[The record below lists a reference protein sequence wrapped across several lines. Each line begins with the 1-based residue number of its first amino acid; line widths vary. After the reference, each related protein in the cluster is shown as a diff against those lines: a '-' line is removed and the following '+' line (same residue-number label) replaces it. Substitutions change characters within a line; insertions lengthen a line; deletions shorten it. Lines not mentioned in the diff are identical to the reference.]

1 MQPQKRGL
9 EQRRPVR
16 ESRPAGPRQTPPKR
30 AGQQRDAPMESP
42 DDGPDWWRAKLR
54 ALLQRS
60 NERGFGA
67 GMLNSVLEEM
77 MALDGVSR
85 GGARDVPTS
94 APSEMA
100 DDANMC
106 DDDDVVSDAEAR
118 VATECDEA
126 ARPTLDATHTAEEL
140 PAVDTAAAI
149 DAAPQPIGR
158 LGRHALVP
166 GRRGAP
172 RDGPGRRRGGRS
184 AVRPRLPLPM
194 LTADDAL
201 DNRGRRRPRATAR
214 ARRSLPENRR
224 PEVAQGPGGVAG
236 RPPGSV
242 PVP

>member
-16 ESRPAGPRQTPPKR
+16 ESRPAGQRQTPPKR
-30 AGQQRDAPMESP
+30 AGQQCDAPMESP
-42 DDGPDWWRAKLR
+42 DDGPGWWRAKLR
-54 ALLQRS
+54 PLLQRA
-60 NERGFGA
+60 NERGYGA

-77 MALDGVSR
+77 MAHHGGSR

-94 APSEMA
+94 APIETA
-100 DDANMC
+100 DGAKMC
-106 DDDDVVSDAEAR
+106 DDDVVESDAEALG
-118 VATECDEA
+118 ATECDEA
-126 ARPTLDATHTAEEL
+126 TRPTVEAAPTVEEL
-140 PAVDTAAAI
+140 PAVDTAAAV

-172 RDGPGRRRGGRS
+172 RDGPGRRRGRRA

>member
-9 EQRRPVR
+9 EQRHPVR
-16 ESRPAGPRQTPPKR
+16 ESRPAGQRQTPPKR

-42 DDGPDWWRAKLR
+42 DDGPGWWRAKLR
-54 ALLQRS
+54 PLLQRA

-77 MALDGVSR
+77 MAHHGGSR

-94 APSEMA
+94 APIETA
-100 DDANMC
+100 DGAKMC
-106 DDDDVVSDAEAR
+106 DDDVVESDAEALG
-118 VATECDEA
+118 ATECDEA
-126 ARPTLDATHTAEEL
+126 ARPTVEAAPTVEEL
-140 PAVDTAAAI
+140 PAVDTAAAV

-172 RDGPGRRRGGRS
+172 RDGPGRRRGRRA